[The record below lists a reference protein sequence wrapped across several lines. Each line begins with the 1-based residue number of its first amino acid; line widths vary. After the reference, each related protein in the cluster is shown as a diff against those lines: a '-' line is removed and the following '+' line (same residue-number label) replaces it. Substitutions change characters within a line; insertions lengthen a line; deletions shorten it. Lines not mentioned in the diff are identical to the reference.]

1 MKSAIHKLTFDRGL
15 LTRGFWLYVWK
26 ITRRDSSRLYY
37 VGRTGDSSSNNP
49 QSPFNRVSQHL
60 GLNPKNN
67 TLRRRLADRSIEP
80 EECSFQL
87 VAYGPML
94 ARPQKPYTA
103 RRDIIAALEKA
114 LADAMSAAGYTV
126 INTVSCRKPEQA
138 KRFVA
143 VRAAFAVA
151 FPALQRISP

>member
-1 MKSAIHKLTFDRGL
+1 MKSAIYKLAFDGGL
-15 LTRGFWLYVWK
+15 LTRGLWLYVLE
-26 ITRRDSSRLYY
+26 ITRRDSSRFYY
-37 VGRTGDSSSNNP
+37 VGRTGDSSSSNP
-49 QSPFNRVSQHL
+49 QSLFNRVSQHF
-60 GLNPKNN
+60 GSNRRNN
-67 TLRRRLADRSIEP
+67 TPRRHLTEWSIEP

-94 ARPQKPYTA
+94 AKVPKPYTK

-126 INTVSCRKPEQA
+126 INTISCRKPEQA

-143 VRAAFAVA
+143 VRAAFAAA
-151 FPALQRISP
+151 FPKLQRCGA